1 MACSKSGA
9 IIYTSSPDV
18 FNLCHTFQTFRSGSH
33 PNSAG
38 FASFDPA
45 VDDSSD
51 AEACQANNVFA
62 PLSFVNTMKLMDISK
77 FRKKLKI
84 GLTTTEQVAQTRLLL
99 TPY

>member
-1 MACSKSGA
+1 M
-9 IIYTSSPDV
+9 

-51 AEACQANNVFA
+51 TEACQANNVFA
-62 PLSFVNTMKLMDISK
+62 PLSLVNTMKLMDVSK
-77 FRKKLKI
+77 FRTQLKMR
-84 GLTTTEQVAQTRLLL
+84 LTTAEQVA
-99 TPY
+99 